1 MYHNH
6 VLDLLRIAFRKT
18 NDREVSKEI
27 VQKVFIALHNN
38 KASAHQI
45 NSLRAYLYTIL
56 KHRILDH
63 FRKELAERKM
73 HAQCQQMYVST
84 SESDAYVYM
93 QTKELESLLSEEISK
108 LPPQCQIVFRMR
120 RDHDLSN
127 REIASLLNISVN
139 TVEQHMRKAIR
150 ILRIAF
156 NIGKKAVALLFLLR
170 I

>member
-1 MYHNH
+1 MYSNH
-6 VLDLLRIAFRKT
+6 VINLLAIAFRKT

-38 KASAHQI
+38 RASAHQI
-45 NSLRAYLYTIL
+45 NSLSAYLYTIL

-63 FRKELAERKM
+63 FRKELAENKL
-73 HAQCQQMYVST
+73 HDQCRQMYVST
-84 SESDAYVYM
+84 SESDVYTYM

-120 RDHDLSN
+120 RDHELSN
-127 REIASLLNISVN
+127 KEIAGLLNISVN

-156 NIGKKAVALLFLLR
+156 NIGKKAMLF
-170 I
+170 

>member
-1 MYHNH
+1 MT
-6 VLDLLRIAFRKT
+6 IAYRKT

-27 VQKVFIALHNN
+27 VQNVFIALHNN

-56 KHRILDH
+56 KNRILDH
-63 FRKELAERKM
+63 FRRELAENKFHDQCRK
-73 HAQCQQMYVST
+73 MYVSA
-84 SESDAYVYM
+84 SESDAYDHM
-93 QTKELESLLSEEISK
+93 HTKELESLLSEEISR

-127 REIASLLNISVN
+127 KEIASLLNISVN

-156 NIGKKAVALLFLLR
+156 NIGKKAMLLFFLIQL
-170 I
+170 